1 MKLQLEGWVGWAQE
15 NEPGISKVKKDT
27 FMGYASLSRVI
38 MSFLGWTPMLE
49 SLGGKITFLQD
60 VNLECWFSDK
70 ECTLE
75 EAQKNSEN
83 HLVTTGGTAIIG
95 HYVNHLYQTTI
106 GFELDHFMIGK
117 YELTGEL
124 FKHLGEY
131 IHLILTY

>member
-1 MKLQLEGWVGWAQE
+1 MKLQLEGWVDWAQE
-15 NEPGISKVKKDT
+15 NEPGISKVKRDT
-27 FMGYASLSRVI
+27 FMGYASLAGVI

-49 SLGGKITFLQD
+49 NLGGKITFLQD

-83 HLVTTGGTAIIG
+83 HIATTGGTAIIG

-117 YELTGEL
+117 YELTREL
-124 FKHLGEY
+124 FDHLGQN